1 MSSVPV
7 QKLRLTLCITSLTL
21 NCILEC
27 SRNIDPASSLRI
39 EQNKC
44 VINYKC
50 SRVCSLFCIYHLLK
64 LICIFVPLDRIT
76 WVKLLINTTLF
87 GIFVLEAVPAKE
99 VELDGRRCQVNE
111 DLQSKG
117 KQAWERLSERNLGR
131 NFKHL
136 GMLPTKKLYEEF
148 ATSNWYEDTVPAQW
162 VS

>member
-1 MSSVPV
+1 M
-7 QKLRLTLCITSLTL
+7 
-21 NCILEC
+21 
-27 SRNIDPASSLRI
+27 
-39 EQNKC
+39 
-44 VINYKC
+44 
-50 SRVCSLFCIYHLLK
+50 
-64 LICIFVPLDRIT
+64 
-76 WVKLLINTTLF
+76 KLLINTTLF

-148 ATSNWYEDTVPAQW
+148 ATSN
-162 VS
+162 